1 MLKKQIMQDKM
12 TFQFVSEPTDVNF
25 GGKVHGGAVM
35 KWIDQA
41 SFACASTWAESYC
54 VTVYVGGIRF
64 HKPIH
69 IGSLVKIQ
77 SRVIYTGKTS
87 IHIAVDVYSRK
98 MSEPKFEKTTHCV
111 IVFVAVDDKGNPK
124 PTRQWIPD
132 TDRERQL
139 HQYAKRLMELRKDIE
154 EEMGPHF
161 KEVM

>member
-1 MLKKQIMQDKM
+1 
-12 TFQFVSEPTDVNF
+12 
-25 GGKVHGGAVM
+25 
-35 KWIDQA
+35 
-41 SFACASTWAESYC
+41 
-54 VTVYVGGIRF
+54 
-64 HKPIH
+64 
-69 IGSLVKIQ
+69 
-77 SRVIYTGKTS
+77 
-87 IHIAVDVYSRK
+87 

-111 IVFVAVDDKGNPK
+111 IVFVAVDDNGKPK

>member
-1 MLKKQIMQDKM
+1 MQDKM

-64 HKPIH
+64 YRPIH

-77 SRVIYTGKTS
+77 SRVIYTGKSS

-111 IVFVAVDDKGNPK
+111 IVFVAVDDEGK
-124 PTRQWIPD
+124 PREAKQWIPD
-132 TDRERQL
+132 TEREKQL
-139 HQYAKRLMELRKDIE
+139 QQYAIRLMELRKDIE

-161 KEVM
+161 KEII

>member
-1 MLKKQIMQDKM
+1 M

-64 HKPIH
+64 YKPIH

-77 SRVIYTGKTS
+77 SRVIYTGKSS

-98 MSEPKFEKTTHCV
+98 MSDPKFEKTTHCV
-111 IVFVAVDDKGNPK
+111 IVFVSVDDNGNPK
-124 PTRQWIPD
+124 PTKQWIPD

-139 HQYAKRLMELRKDIE
+139 QQYAIRLMELRKDIE

-161 KEVM
+161 KEII